1 MEDDENQ
8 DPQQNE
14 TSGDESGLDQC
25 TESHRERGAE
35 PVRLILQPLRR
46 SPRNKWA
53 ECNTSTQANCSSTSP
68 CAQQVKNTL
77 QHLKGLNASTRKPN
91 DCVKT
96 CQRDSRKQKQIRRR
110 KACAPAGSN
119 AITRNSPDIAVASLH
134 GTAGSGNPEKEVVSV
149 LLSHLTSVLQ
159 HIGSTYG
166 ATFRTR
172 LNPEPEPVAHL
183 GASYFSRL
191 EPENSEAA
199 SDLQEDGISSLGI
212 RVVRHQGFTL
222 KKDRAWR
229 YKKSVSAGLPPSPP
243 RVPFG
248 SILGEALPYRDRLCS
263 GGLSSIRDNG
273 NQSAASHGVK
283 KTNRGLG
290 LLDPY
295 LLSPVTLDCL
305 RRGLLRNMGNLE
317 GTETLGASRTRN
329 TELRTEMG
337 GKPVTKDFGAP
348 VFSPDRDLAL
358 KRKLDPLDVELR
370 RLSQRGNGLGVIV
383 NPHTDQRESADSPLK
398 RLVGDTRGLHP
409 TEGANWGVVLG
420 NGSGI
425 SNGQQRPL
433 NGGGCSNSGNQPSS
447 SSVSQTCPE
456 KAESSS
462 VSCQQNVTNRI
473 TCSGGRLG
481 PDTYDPFSPTDEENI
496 NGEFMGGDLS
506 PKDRTELDDGEEEP
520 EEEDEEE
527 KYDPF
532 DPTGSIASSNNLS
545 LLGDDSEGE
554 LKIVSD
560 AGLTEEEDC
569 MSPEYEEDQSPE
581 PTACVLS
588 DMELQIDCANMVKSS
603 LEPDLYSSPEYRDL
617 EPESQTG
624 FAQGL
629 SSAIENEFE
638 SDSKLQIDVQLDS
651 ISQQETESVDSETDN
666 QSQNEL
672 AREGTADAILEEE
685 EEPVL
690 SPAGIDYGLMP
701 SPDRKVHIEREALK
715 LSLKSTQKEVLV
727 CSLQEGDR
735 WKSEQAKDPGL
746 GAKVISGP
754 AETSKPETGANL
766 KSVARHQKNSER
778 TISEPVE
785 ALESQSRLKA
795 KASSSSRIISKST
808 SRQRSRAEVV
818 RKDKSEAKV
827 HSKAEHKSKPASASR
842 YHHKSH
848 RTVERKDNLV
858 FTVNVSKWP
867 EDGRKYED
875 SEIEEGEIVQQ
886 DEENFSPARTFRSRG
901 RIFERLRGIEG
912 DDFISLHA
920 DSDEGTLQ
928 IDLGENPTDG
938 GRKKVDL
945 RRKVP
950 NQQRDKYVKHSR
962 SPAESK
968 TQSGSHSESSSRSRK
983 KRKREH
989 KKARSKERKRSRS
1002 QSREHKRSTSRSR
1015 LRIHRKKSRSRSRSW
1030 ERRRSSSRSRHKVSR
1045 SRTHSREHRRS
1056 RSWSPSN
1063 STSISAMGS
1072 MRASAE
1078 MWKNR
1083 APQAKE
1089 SGSFRRSRS
1098 SSKSRKERR
1107 KKEKHRELEAAKR
1120 RRHSRS
1126 RSKER
1131 SQREKRP
1138 LSPSPRRSKEG
1149 NEKEKDKS
1157 RERNPVSE
1165 KKHEKTV
1172 KGRRDSRIVV
1182 PPSIQDL
1189 NDDDIL
1195 IKARS
1200 ITRTI
1205 TVNPGESLEDHEDSM
1220 EVAALSPNQEALYD
1234 SDELGFE
1241 NSFSDVEPG
1250 DHMQEGRVP
1259 GKGQVSKNERRSG
1272 HEKSHRAGDPG
1283 SKLVKV
1289 KDRKRAHPDEK
1300 SGKEKRR
1307 KKLAEGPK
1315 GATGVDSL
1323 KAEKKGKEHLIS
1335 GQSDKKV
1342 KSVPKESKQQVPRKV
1357 KLQSKV
1363 AVLIRDGVSCAASMK
1378 DDRGKGGG
1386 LIGVKFSRDRESR
1399 SPFMKTE
1406 DKIHDLK
1413 PSRHRADSSDTK
1425 AIPPRAPK
1433 GKTLPKPRSA
1443 AKKAKVVGGKAKAS
1457 GKKKKEAKPK
1467 LALKKVETDS
1477 DSSSSSSSSSSS
1489 KDSSPFRI
1497 KEELSWSS
1505 SEKSDDKG
1513 NLPSPVKDAV
1523 ELGLSPLSQI
1533 SESAPQALE
1542 AAFVPK
1548 EPPQH
1553 QPPPPP
1559 QQQKDYHE
1567 HSDTSK
1573 VNGDKPRAASKP
1585 LAWDLQTGGGMLAL
1599 TALLFKME
1607 EANRAKAQD
1616 SIQAITQI
1624 LSQTKPPAPSMTARL
1639 SAHLPA
1645 SQPTPKFLRQGSL
1658 SMLGCSAGPPALSGS
1673 TVQPPA
1679 TSSGKLYSMLENTE
1693 TAKMEGATSTDGNMD
1708 SDRYLKKLHT
1718 QERAVEE
1725 VKLAIKPFYQ
1735 RKEINKDDYKD
1746 ILRKAVHKICHSKSG
1761 EINPV
1766 KVANLVKAYVEKY
1779 KYARRHGKKPEEGG
1793 RQSNGKEAGK
1803 LEKHGKASAQT

>member
-1 MEDDENQ
+1 MEDDENR

-14 TSGDESGLDQC
+14 CSGDESESDQC
-25 TESHRERGAE
+25 TESYRERGAE
-35 PVRLILQPLRR
+35 QVRLILQPLRR
-46 SPRNKWA
+46 SPLDKWT
-53 ECNTSTQANCSSTSP
+53 ECNTSTQANCTQP
-68 CAQQVKNTL
+68 CVQQVKNTL
-77 QHLKGLNASTRKPN
+77 QHLRDLNAATRQPN
-91 DCVKT
+91 DCGKT

-110 KACAPAGSN
+110 KTCTPAGSN
-119 AITRNSPDIAVASLH
+119 AITRNSPEIAVAGLH
-134 GTAGSGNPEKEVVSV
+134 NTTSNGNPEKEVVSV
-149 LLSHLTSVLQ
+149 LLSHLTSALQ

-172 LNPEPEPVAHL
+172 LNPEPEPVADL

-191 EPENSEAA
+191 EPESAEAT

-212 RVVRHQGFTL
+212 RVVHHPGFTL

-229 YKKSVSAGLPPSPP
+229 YKKSVSAGLPSSSQ
-243 RVPFG
+243 RVPFH
-248 SILGEALPYRDRLCS
+248 SILGETLPYQDCVCS
-263 GGLSSIRDNG
+263 GGLSGMRDNA
-273 NQSAASHGVK
+273 NPSVESHGVK
-283 KTNRGLG
+283 KTNNGLHLLDRYMLSPASLELLRQG
-290 LLDPY
+290 LLKNTG
-295 LLSPVTLDCL
+295 S
-305 RRGLLRNMGNLE
+305 LE
-317 GTETLGASRTRN
+317 ESETLGISRMRN
-329 TELRTEMG
+329 TELRTETSSQ
-337 GKPVTKDFGAP
+337 PVTKDFRTP
-348 VFSPDRDLAL
+348 VFSPDKDLGM
-358 KRKLDPLDVELR
+358 KRKLDLLDVELNC
-370 RLSQRGNGLGVIV
+370 LSQRGSGLGGIA
-383 NPHTDQRESADSPLK
+383 NPSTDQKSSDSPLK
-398 RLVGDTRGLHP
+398 RLVGDTQSSQLS
-409 TEGANWGVVLG
+409 EGANWGLVLG

-462 VSCQQNVTNRI
+462 VSCQQNITNRI
-473 TCSGGRLG
+473 PCSDSRLG
-481 PDTYDPFSPTDEENI
+481 PDTYDPFSPTDEENV
-496 NGEFMGGDLS
+496 NGEFMGGDFS
-506 PKDRTELDDGEEEP
+506 PKDRIELDDGEEEAEE
-520 EEEDEEE
+520 EEEDEE

-545 LLGDDSEGE
+545 PLGDDSEGE

-569 MSPEYEEDQSPE
+569 ESPEYEEDQSPE
-581 PTACVLS
+581 STTCALS
-588 DMELQIDCANMVKSS
+588 DVELQIDCGNVVKSG

-617 EPESQTG
+617 ESELQTG
-624 FAQGL
+624 FSEGL
-629 SSAIENEFE
+629 SCAIKNEFE
-638 SDSKLQIDVQLDS
+638 SDSKLQINVQLDS
-651 ISQQETESVDSETDN
+651 VSQQETESIDSENDI

-672 AREGTADAILEEE
+672 AREGTSDAMFED
-685 EEPVL
+685 EEPLL
-690 SPAGIDYGLMP
+690 SPVGIDYSLMQ
-701 SPDRKVHIEREALK
+701 SPDPSLQMENETVK
-715 LSLKSTQKEVLV
+715 LSLKSVQKEVLV
-727 CSLQEGDR
+727 CSLQEGDL
-735 WKSEQAKDPGL
+735 WKSEHTKELGLEAKGN
-746 GAKVISGP
+746 SGP
-754 AETSKPETGANL
+754 LEPAKQETDEGSLSAP
-766 KSVARHQKNSER
+766 RYQKNSER

-785 ALESQSRLKA
+785 SLESQSRLKA
-795 KASSSSRIISKST
+795 KSSSSSCVTSKSA
-808 SRQRSRAEVV
+808 SRQRARTEVV
-818 RKDKSEAKV
+818 RKDKSDSKV
-827 HSKAEHKSKPASASR
+827 HSKAEHKSKSASASR

-867 EDGRKYED
+867 EDARKYED

-901 RIFERLRGIEG
+901 RIFERLRGVEG

-920 DSDEGTLQ
+920 DSDEGALQ
-928 IDLGENPTDG
+928 IDLGESSADG
-938 GRKKVDL
+938 GRKKVDQ
-945 RRKVP
+945 RRKVT
-950 NQQRDKYVKHSR
+950 NQQREKYVKESR

-989 KKARSKERKRSRS
+989 KKARSKDRKRSRS
-1002 QSREHKRSTSRSR
+1002 QSRERKRSSSRSR

-1030 ERRRSSSRSRHKVSR
+1030 ERRRSNSRSRHKVSR
-1045 SRTHSREHRRS
+1045 SRTRSREHRRS

-1063 STSISAMGS
+1063 STSISALGPL
-1072 MRASAE
+1072 RASAE
-1078 MWKNR
+1078 RWKNR
-1083 APQAKE
+1083 VPQSKE
-1089 SGSFRRSRS
+1089 SGSFHRSRS

-1107 KKEKHRELEAAKR
+1107 KKEKHRELETVKR

-1126 RSKER
+1126 RSTER
-1131 SQREKRP
+1131 SQREKRA
-1138 LSPSPRRSKEG
+1138 LSPSPRRSKER
-1149 NEKEKDKS
+1149 NEKEKDRS
-1157 RERNPVSE
+1157 RERNPPSE

-1205 TVNPGESLEDHEDSM
+1205 TVNPGEEDQDDPM
-1220 EVAALSPNQEALYD
+1220 EVAALSPTREAMYD

-1241 NSFSDVEPG
+1241 NSFSDVEAG
-1250 DHMQEGRVP
+1250 DHAQESRVP
-1259 GKGQVSKNERRSG
+1259 GKGQGSKNERRSS

-1283 SKLVKV
+1283 AKLLKV
-1289 KDRKRAHPDEK
+1289 KDRKRAHADEK

-1307 KKLAEGPK
+1307 KKLADGQK
-1315 GATGVDSL
+1315 GAAGSENL
-1323 KAEKKGKEHLIS
+1323 KAEKKGKEHLIGSQS
-1335 GQSDKKV
+1335 GKKI
-1342 KSVPKESKQQVPRKV
+1342 KSVPKESKQVPRKV

-1378 DDRGKGGG
+1378 EDRGKGGG

-1406 DKIHDLK
+1406 EQIHDSK
-1413 PSRHRADSSDTK
+1413 PGRHRAVSSESK
-1425 AIPPRAPK
+1425 GIALRAPK
-1433 GKTLPKPRSA
+1433 GKAVAKPRSA
-1443 AKKAKVVGGKAKAS
+1443 PKKTKAAGAKMKGS

-1467 LALKKVETDS
+1467 TALKKAATDS
-1477 DSSSSSSSSSSS
+1477 GSSSSSS
-1489 KDSSPFRI
+1489 KESSPFRI

-1505 SEKSDDKG
+1505 SEKSDDKV
-1513 NLPSPVKDAV
+1513 NLPSPSKETV
-1523 ELGLSPLSQI
+1523 EQGLSPLSQI
-1533 SESAPQALE
+1533 SECAPQPVE
-1542 AAFVPK
+1542 AAFTPK
-1548 EPPQH
+1548 EPTVH
-1553 QPPPPP
+1553 QQPPPPPPP

-1573 VNGDKPRAASKP
+1573 VNGDKPRALSKP
-1585 LAWDLQTGGGMLAL
+1585 LSWDLQTGGGMLAL

-1624 LSQTKPPAPSMTARL
+1624 LSQTKPPVPPVPTSL
-1639 SAHLPA
+1639 SSHLPA
-1645 SQPTPKFLRQGSL
+1645 NQPAPKFLRQGSL
-1658 SMLGCSAGPPALSGS
+1658 SMLGCSAGLPALSGS
-1673 TVQPPA
+1673 AVQPP
-1679 TSSGKLYSMLENTE
+1679 TSSSGKLYSTLESTE
-1693 TAKMEGATSTDGNMD
+1693 PSKMEGTTSTDGNMD

-1735 RKEINKDDYKD
+1735 KKEINKDDYKD

-1779 KYARRHGKKPEEGG
+1779 KYARRHSKRPEEGG

-1803 LEKHGKASAQT
+1803 LDKHGKASAQT

>member
-1 MEDDENQ
+1 MEEDENQ

-25 TESHRERGAE
+25 TESHRDRGAE
-35 PVRLILQPLRR
+35 QVRLILQPLGR
-46 SPRNKWA
+46 SPHSKQA
-53 ECNTSTQANCSSTSP
+53 ECNTSTQANCSTSP

-77 QHLKGLNASTRKPN
+77 QHLRDMNATTRQPN
-91 DCVKT
+91 DCGKT

-110 KACAPAGSN
+110 KTCTPMGSN
-119 AITRNSPDIAVASLH
+119 AITRSSPEIAVASLH

-149 LLSHLTSVLQ
+149 LLSHLTSALQ

-166 ATFRTR
+166 ATLQTR
-172 LNPEPEPVAHL
+172 LSPEPEPVADL
-183 GASYFSRL
+183 GASYFGRL
-191 EPENSEAA
+191 EPENTEA
-199 SDLQEDGISSLGI
+199 STDLQEDGISSLGI
-212 RVVRHQGFTL
+212 RVVRHPGFTL

-229 YKKSVSAGLPPSPP
+229 YKKSVSAGLPSPSQ
-243 RVPFG
+243 RVPFH
-248 SILGEALPYRDRLCS
+248 SILREALPYRDCLCS
-263 GGLSSIRDNG
+263 GGLSSVRNNENQSLESRGNG
-273 NQSAASHGVK
+273 NK
-283 KTNRGLG
+283 KTNNRLR
-290 LLDPY
+290 LLDSY
-295 LLSPVTLDCL
+295 ILSPASLDCL
-305 RRGLLRNMGNLE
+305 RQGLLRNMGCLE
-317 GTETLGASRTRN
+317 GTETLGDFRMRN
-329 TELRTEMG
+329 QNIRTEMSG
-337 GKPVTKDFGAP
+337 QPVTSDLKAP
-348 VFSPDRDLAL
+348 IFSPNRDLAT
-358 KRKLDPLDVELR
+358 KRRLDPLDVELSC
-370 RLSQRGNGLGVIV
+370 LSQRSNGLGVIV
-383 NPHTDQRESADSPLK
+383 NPSTDQKPSADSPLK
-398 RLVGDTRGLHP
+398 RLVGDAQGSHP
-409 TEGANWGVVLG
+409 SEGANWGLVLG

-447 SSVSQTCPE
+447 SSMSQTCPE

-462 VSCQQNVTNRI
+462 VPCQQNVTNRI
-473 TCSGGRLG
+473 TYSDGRLG
-481 PDTYDPFSPTDEENI
+481 PDVYDPFNPTDEENV
-496 NGEFMGGDLS
+496 NGEFIGGDFS
-506 PKDRTELDDGEEEP
+506 PKERTELDDDDEEP
-520 EEEDEEE
+520 EAEEEEDE

-532 DPTGSIASSNNLS
+532 DPTGSGASSNNLS
-545 LLGDDSEGE
+545 PVGDDSEGE

-560 AGLTEEEDC
+560 AGLTEEEEC
-569 MSPEYEEDQSPE
+569 LSPEYEEDLSPE
-581 PTACVLS
+581 STTCVSS
-588 DMELQIDCANMVKSS
+588 DVELQIDCRDMVKPN
-603 LEPDLYSSPEYRDL
+603 LEPDLYSSPDYRDL
-617 EPESQTG
+617 ELESQTG
-624 FAQGL
+624 FAQGIT
-629 SSAIENEFE
+629 STIETEFE
-638 SDSKLQIDVQLDS
+638 NDSKLQTDVQLDS
-651 ISQQETESVDSETDN
+651 ISQPDTESVDSE
-666 QSQNEL
+666 NEL
-672 AREGTADAILEEE
+672 ASEGTYDAVREEE
-685 EEPVL
+685 ELVL
-690 SPAGIDYGLMP
+690 SPARINYSSMQ
-701 SPDRKVHIEREALK
+701 SPEPKVQMETEALK
-715 LSLKSTQKEVLV
+715 LSLKSTQKEALI
-727 CSLQEGDR
+727 SFQEGALL
-735 WKSEQAKDPGL
+735 KSEQGKDPGL
-746 GAKVISGP
+746 
-754 AETSKPETGANL
+754 ETKASTEPGETTKEQPESDSQRAP
-766 KSVARHQKNSER
+766 RCQKDSER
-778 TISEPVE
+778 TVSEPMVQVE
-785 ALESQSRLKA
+785 TLEPQIRSAA
-795 KASSSSRIISKST
+795 KSSSSSRVTSKST
-808 SRQRSRAEVV
+808 SRQRLRTEVV
-818 RKDKSEAKV
+818 RKDKSDAKV
-827 HSKAEHKSKPASASR
+827 HSKAEHKSKSTSASR

-867 EDGRKYED
+867 EDAHKYED

-901 RIFERLRGIEG
+901 RIFERLRGVEG

-920 DSDEGTLQ
+920 DSDEGALQ

-938 GRKKVDL
+938 GRKKLDH
-945 RRKVP
+945 RRKVS
-950 NQQRDKYVKHSR
+950 NQQREKYIKHPR

-968 TQSGSHSESSSRSRK
+968 GQSGSHSESSSRSRK

-989 KKARSKERKRSRS
+989 KKARSKDRKRSRS
-1002 QSREHKRSTSRSR
+1002 QSREHKRSTSRTR

-1056 RSWSPSN
+1056 RSWSPSI
-1063 STSISAMGS
+1063 STSISAIGS

-1078 MWKNR
+1078 RWKSR
-1083 APQAKE
+1083 APQSRE
-1089 SGSFRRSRS
+1089 SGSYRRSRS

-1107 KKEKHRELEAAKR
+1107 KKEKHREQEAAKR

-1138 LSPSPRRSKEG
+1138 HSPSPRRSKERT
-1149 NEKEKDKS
+1149 EKEKDRS

-1182 PPSIQDL
+1182 PPSIQEL

-1205 TVNPGESLEDHEDSM
+1205 TVNPGETLEDQEDSM
-1220 EVAALSPNQEALYD
+1220 EVAALSPNRETMYD

-1259 GKGQVSKNERRSG
+1259 GKGQGSKNERRSG
-1272 HEKSHRAGDPG
+1272 HEKSHRAGEPG
-1283 SKLVKV
+1283 SKLAKI

-1307 KKLAEGPK
+1307 KKLADGQK
-1315 GATGVDSL
+1315 GASGADST
-1323 KAEKKGKEHLIS
+1323 KTEKKGKEHLIS
-1335 GQSDKKV
+1335 SQTGKKI
-1342 KSVPKESKQQVPRKV
+1342 KSVPKDSKQQAPRKV

-1406 DKIHDLK
+1406 DKIHDSK
-1413 PSRHRADSSDTK
+1413 PSRHRADSSDNK
-1425 AIPPRAPK
+1425 GIPSRAAK
-1433 GKTLPKPRSA
+1433 GKATAKPRSA
-1443 AKKAKVVGGKAKAS
+1443 AKKTKAASGKAKGS

-1467 LALKKVETDS
+1467 TALKKAVS
-1477 DSSSSSSSSSSS
+1477 GSSSSS

-1505 SEKSDDKG
+1505 SEKSEDKG
-1513 NLPSPVKDAV
+1513 NLPSPAKDAV
-1523 ELGLSPLSQI
+1523 EQGLSPLSQI
-1533 SESAPQALE
+1533 SESAAQPLE

-1548 EPPQH
+1548 EPPLH
-1553 QPPPPP
+1553 QPPPPPPP

-1573 VNGDKPRAASKP
+1573 VNGDKPRAPGKP
-1585 LAWDLQTGGGMLAL
+1585 LSWDLQTGGGMLAL

-1624 LSQTKPPAPSMTARL
+1624 LSQTKPPAPPVPTSL
-1639 SAHLPA
+1639 SAHLPV
-1645 SQPTPKFLRQGSL
+1645 SQPAPKFLRQGSL
-1658 SMLGCSAGPPALSGS
+1658 SMMGCTAGPTALSGS
-1673 TVQPPA
+1673 AGQPPA
-1679 TSSGKLYSMLENTE
+1679 TTSGKLYTMLESNE
-1693 TAKMEGATSTDGNMD
+1693 SSKMEGTTSSDGNMD

-1779 KYARRHGKKPEEGG
+1779 KYARRHSKRPEEGG

>member
-8 DPQQNE
+8 DPQQSE
-14 TSGDESGLDQC
+14 TPGNESGLDQC

-35 PVRLILQPLRR
+35 QVRLILQPLGR
-46 SPRNKWA
+46 SPHGKWA
-53 ECNTSTQANCSSTSP
+53 GCNNSTQANCSTSP

-77 QHLKGLNASTRKPN
+77 QHLRGMNAATRQPS
-91 DCVKT
+91 DCGKT

-110 KACAPAGSN
+110 KTCTPAGSN
-119 AITRNSPDIAVASLH
+119 AITGSSPEIAVTSLH
-134 GTAGSGNPEKEVVSV
+134 GTAGNGNPEKEVVSV
-149 LLSHLTSVLQ
+149 LLSHLTSALQ

-166 ATFRTR
+166 TTFRTR
-172 LNPEPEPVAHL
+172 LNPESEPVADL
-183 GASYFSRL
+183 GTSYFRL
-191 EPENSEAA
+191 EPENAEAA
-199 SDLQEDGISSLGI
+199 TDLQEDGISSLGI
-212 RVVRHQGFTL
+212 RVVRHPGFTL

-229 YKKSVSAGLPPSPP
+229 YKKSASAGLPSRSQ
-243 RVPFG
+243 RVPFHG
-248 SILGEALPYRDRLCS
+248 ILREALPYRDCLCS

-273 NQSAASHGVK
+273 NRSVESHGIK
-283 KTNRGLG
+283 KTNDGLS
-290 LLDPY
+290 LLDSY
-295 LLSPVTLDCL
+295 ILSPASLDCL
-305 RRGLLRNMGNLE
+305 RRGLLRNMGSLDE
-317 GTETLGASRTRN
+317 TETLGASRTRN
-329 TELRTEMG
+329 PDRRTEMG
-337 GKPVTKDFGAP
+337 GQPVTKDFRAP
-348 VFSPDRDLAL
+348 VSSPDRDLAM
-358 KRKLDPLDVELR
+358 KRRLDPLDEEFSC
-370 RLSQRGNGLGVIV
+370 LSQRSNGLGVIA
-383 NPHTDQRESADSPLK
+383 NPSTDQKQSVDSPFK
-398 RLVGDTRGLHP
+398 RLVGDAKGLHP
-409 TEGANWGVVLG
+409 SEGANWGLVLG

-433 NGGGCSNSGNQPSS
+433 NGGGCSNSGNQPGSS
-447 SSVSQTCPE
+447 SMSQTCPE

-462 VSCQQNVTNRI
+462 VPCQQNVTNRI
-473 TCSGGRLG
+473 TCSDGRLG
-481 PDTYDPFSPTDEENI
+481 PDTYDPFNPTDEENI
-496 NGEFMGGDLS
+496 NGEFIGGDFS
-506 PKDRTELDDGEEEP
+506 PKDRTELVDEEEP
-520 EEEDEEE
+520 EEEEDEE

-545 LLGDDSEGE
+545 PVGDDSEGE

-560 AGLTEEEDC
+560 AGLTEEEEC
-569 MSPEYEEDQSPE
+569 LSPEYEEDQSPE
-581 PTACVLS
+581 STTGVLS
-588 DMELQIDCANMVKSS
+588 DVELQIDCGDVVKSS

-629 SSAIENEFE
+629 SSAIETEFE
-638 SDSKLQIDVQLDS
+638 TDSKLQIDVQLDS
-651 ISQQETESVDSETDN
+651 ISQPDTESVDSENDI

-672 AREGTADAILEEE
+672 AREGTGNAVLEE

-690 SPAGIDYGLMP
+690 SPPGIDYSLMQ
-701 SPDRKVHIEREALK
+701 SPDPKVQMETDALK
-715 LSLKSTQKEVLV
+715 LSLKSTKKEVLV
-727 CSLQEGDR
+727 CSLQEKDL
-735 WKSEQAKDPGL
+735 WKNKQAKEL
-746 GAKVISGP
+746 GREAKASIGP
-754 AETSKPETGANL
+754 VETIKQEAGSDLQSAP
-766 KSVARHQKNSER
+766 RYQKDSER
-778 TISEPVE
+778 TMSEPVK
-785 ALESQSRLKA
+785 ALESQSRSVTKT
-795 KASSSSRIISKST
+795 SSSSRITSKST
-808 SRQRSRAEVV
+808 PRQRSRTEAV
-818 RKDKSEAKV
+818 RKDKSDAKV
-827 HSKAEHKSKPASASR
+827 HSKAEHKSKSASASR

-867 EDGRKYED
+867 EDAHKYDD

-886 DEENFSPARTFRSRG
+886 DEESFSPARTFRSRG

-920 DSDEGTLQ
+920 DSDEGALQ

-938 GRKKVDL
+938 GRKKVDH
-945 RRKVP
+945 RRKVS
-950 NQQRDKYVKHSR
+950 NQQREKYAKHSR

-968 TQSGSHSESSSRSRK
+968 GQSGSHSESSSRSRK

-989 KKARSKERKRSRS
+989 KKARSKDRKRSRS

-1015 LRIHRKKSRSRSRSW
+1015 LRIHHKKSRSRSRSW

-1063 STSISAMGS
+1063 STSISAIGS

-1078 MWKNR
+1078 RWKSR
-1083 APQAKE
+1083 APQSKE
-1089 SGSFRRSRS
+1089 SGSFHRSRS

-1138 LSPSPRRSKEG
+1138 HSPSPRRSKER
-1149 NEKEKDKS
+1149 NEKEKDRS

-1205 TVNPGESLEDHEDSM
+1205 TVNPAESLEDQEDSM
-1220 EVAALSPNQEALYD
+1220 EVAALSPNREAMYD

-1259 GKGQVSKNERRSG
+1259 GKGQANKNERRSS
-1272 HEKSHRAGDPG
+1272 HEKSHRAGDGG
-1283 SKLVKV
+1283 SKLVKM

-1307 KKLAEGPK
+1307 KKLADGQK
-1315 GATGVDSL
+1315 GTVGVDSL
-1323 KAEKKGKEHLIS
+1323 KVEKKGKEHLMGSQS
-1335 GQSDKKV
+1335 GKKI
-1342 KSVPKESKQQVPRKV
+1342 KSAPKESKQQVPRKV

-1406 DKIHDLK
+1406 DKIHDSK
-1413 PSRHRADSSDTK
+1413 PSRHRAESSDNK
-1425 AIPPRAPK
+1425 GIPSRAPK
-1433 GKTLPKPRSA
+1433 GKVATKPRST
-1443 AKKAKVVGGKAKAS
+1443 AKKAKVVSGKAKGS

-1467 LALKKVETDS
+1467 IALKKAAT
-1477 DSSSSSSSSSSS
+1477 SSSSSSSSSS

-1513 NLPSPVKDAV
+1513 NLPSPAKDVV
-1523 ELGLSPLSQI
+1523 EQGLSPLSQI
-1533 SESAPQALE
+1533 SESAPQPLE
-1542 AAFVPK
+1542 ATFVPK

-1553 QPPPPP
+1553 QPPPAPP
-1559 QQQKDYHE
+1559 TQQQKDYHE

-1573 VNGDKPRAASKP
+1573 VNGDKPRAPGKP
-1585 LAWDLQTGGGMLAL
+1585 LSWDLQTGGGMLAL

-1607 EANRAKAQD
+1607 EANRAKAHD

-1624 LSQTKPPAPSMTARL
+1624 LSQTKAPVPPVPTSL

-1645 SQPTPKFLRQGSL
+1645 SQSAPKFLRQSSL
-1658 SMLGCSAGPPALSGS
+1658 SMLGGSAGPPALSGS
-1673 TVQPPA
+1673 AVQPPA
-1679 TSSGKLYSMLENTE
+1679 TTSGKLFGMLENTE
-1693 TAKMEGATSTDGNMD
+1693 STKMEGTTSNDSNMD

-1779 KYARRHGKKPEEGG
+1779 KYARRHSKRPEEGG

>member
-1 MEDDENQ
+1 MGDDENQ

-14 TSGDESGLDQC
+14 TSGDESGLDQR
-25 TESHRERGAE
+25 TESRRERGAE
-35 PVRLILQPLRR
+35 HARLILQPLRG
-46 SPRNKWA
+46 SPHNKWA
-53 ECNTSTQANCSSTSP
+53 ECNTSTQANCSASP

-77 QHLKGLNASTRKPN
+77 QHLRGLNVATREPN

-96 CQRDSRKQKQIRRR
+96 CQRDSRKQKQMRRR
-110 KACAPAGSN
+110 KTCTPAGSN
-119 AITRNSPDIAVASLH
+119 AITRSSPEIAVASLH
-134 GTAGSGNPEKEVVSV
+134 GAARSGNPEKEVVSV
-149 LLSHLTSVLQ
+149 LLSHLTNALQ

-172 LNPEPEPVAHL
+172 LNTVPEPNAHL
-183 GASYFSRL
+183 GASYFRL
-191 EPENSEAA
+191 EPESTEAA

-229 YKKSVSAGLPPSPP
+229 YKKSVSAGLPSSSQ
-243 RVPFG
+243 RVPFHT
-248 SILGEALPYRDRLCS
+248 ILGEAAPYRDCLSS
-263 GGLSSIRDNG
+263 GGLSSVRNNG
-273 NQSAASHGVK
+273 NQSGASHGVK
-283 KTNRGLG
+283 KTSDGLS

-295 LLSPVTLDCL
+295 LLSPASLDCL
-305 RRGLLRNMGNLE
+305 RQGLLRDMGNLE
-317 GTETLGASRTRN
+317 ETNALGASRTRS

-337 GKPVTKDFGAP
+337 GEPGTKAS
-348 VFSPDRDLAL
+348 VFSLERDLAM
-358 KRKLDPLDVELR
+358 KRKLDPLDSC
-370 RLSQRGNGLGVIV
+370 LSQRGNGHV
-383 NPHTDQRESADSPLK
+383 NSHTRQQESADSPLR
-398 RLVGDTRGLHP
+398 RLVGDAQGLRP
-409 TEGANWGVVLG
+409 SDGANWGLVLG

-462 VSCQQNVTNRI
+462 VSCQQSVANRI
-473 TCSGGRLG
+473 SCAGARLG

-496 NGEFMGGDLS
+496 NGEFTSGDYS
-506 PKDRTELDDGEEEP
+506 PKDRAEEEEEEEP
-520 EEEDEEE
+520 EEEEEE

-532 DPTGSIASSNNLS
+532 DPTGSVASSNNLS
-545 LLGDDSEGE
+545 PLGDDSEGE

-560 AGLTEEEDC
+560 AGMTEEEDC

-581 PTACVLS
+581 SAACALS
-588 DMELQIDCANMVKSS
+588 DMELQIDCTNMVKSS
-603 LEPDLYSSPEYRDL
+603 MEPDLYSSPEYRDL
-617 EPESQTG
+617 EAESQTG

-629 SSAIENEFE
+629 SSSMENEFE

-651 ISQQETESVDSETDN
+651 ISQQGTESVDSDV

-672 AREGTADAILEEE
+672 AREGAADAMLEEE
-685 EEPVL
+685 EPEL
-690 SPAGIDYGLMP
+690 SPAGIDYGLMQ
-701 SPDRKVHIEREALK
+701 SPDRKVQIESEALK
-715 LSLKSTQKEVLV
+715 AAQQEALV

-735 WKSEQAKDPGL
+735 WKSEQSKVSALEAK
-746 GAKVISGP
+746 AASGTT
-754 AETSKPETGANL
+754 ETGKQETGAN
-766 KSVARHQKNSER
+766 SQSAARYQKNSER
-778 TISEPVE
+778 TVSAPAE

-795 KASSSSRIISKST
+795 KTSSRVVSKSA
-808 SRQRSRAEVV
+808 SRQRSRAEAV
-818 RKDKSEAKV
+818 RKDKSDSKQ
-827 HSKAEHKSKPASASR
+827 HSKAEHKSKSASASR

-867 EDGRKYED
+867 EDSHKYED

-886 DEENFSPARTFRSRG
+886 DDENFSPARTFRSRG
-901 RIFERLRGIEG
+901 RIFERLRGVEG

-920 DSDEGTLQ
+920 DSDEGALQ

-938 GRKKVDL
+938 GRKKADP
-945 RRKVP
+945 RRKVS
-950 NQQRDKYVKHSR
+950 NQQREKYVKHSR

-989 KKARSKERKRSRS
+989 KKARSKDRKRSRS
-1002 QSREHKRSTSRSR
+1002 QSREHKRSRSRSR

-1030 ERRRSSSRSRHKVSR
+1030 ERRRSGSRSRHKVSR
-1045 SRTHSREHRRS
+1045 SRTRSREHRRS
-1056 RSWSPSN
+1056 RSWSPAN
-1063 STSISAMGS
+1063 STSISAIGS

-1078 MWKNR
+1078 RWKNR
-1083 APQAKE
+1083 LPQSKE
-1089 SGSFRRSRS
+1089 SSSFRRSRS
-1098 SSKSRKERR
+1098 SSKSRKEKR
-1107 KKEKHRELEAAKR
+1107 KKEKHRELEAAKQ
-1120 RRHSRS
+1120 RRHSRSRS

-1138 LSPSPRRSKEG
+1138 LSPSPRRSKER
-1149 NEKEKDKS
+1149 NEKEKDRS
-1157 RERNPVSE
+1157 RERNPANE

-1205 TVNPGESLEDHEDSM
+1205 TVNPGESLEDQEDSM
-1220 EVAALSPNQEALYD
+1220 EVAVLSPNREALYD

-1250 DHMQEGRVP
+1250 DHQEGRVSE
-1259 GKGQVSKNERRSG
+1259 KGQGGKNERRSG
-1272 HEKSHRAGDPG
+1272 HEKSHRAGEPG

-1289 KDRKRAHPDEK
+1289 KDRKRAHLDEK

-1307 KKLAEGPK
+1307 KKLADGPK
-1315 GATGVDSL
+1315 GPVGVDSL
-1323 KAEKKGKEHLIS
+1323 KAEKKGKEHLLGS
-1335 GQSDKKV
+1335 QSDKKV
-1342 KSVPKESKQQVPRKV
+1342 KSLPKESKQQVPRKV

-1406 DKIHDLK
+1406 DKSHDPK
-1413 PSRHRADSSDTK
+1413 QGRHRVDSSDNK
-1425 AIPPRAPK
+1425 AIPSRVPK
-1433 GKTLPKPRSA
+1433 VKAVTKPRSA
-1443 AKKAKVVGGKAKAS
+1443 AKKAKVTGGKAKGS

-1467 LALKKVETDS
+1467 VALKKVATDS
-1477 DSSSSSSSSSSS
+1477 GSSS

-1513 NLPSPVKDAV
+1513 ALPSPAKDVV
-1523 ELGLSPLSQI
+1523 EPGLSPLSQI
-1533 SESAPQALE
+1533 SESAPQPLE
-1542 AAFVPK
+1542 AAFMPK

-1559 QQQKDYHE
+1559 PPQQQKDYQE

-1573 VNGDKPRAASKP
+1573 VNGDKPRVPGKP
-1585 LAWDLQTGGGMLAL
+1585 LSWDLQTGGGMLAL

-1624 LSQTKPPAPSMTARL
+1624 LSQTKPPAPPVPTSL

-1645 SQPTPKFLRQGSL
+1645 SQPAPKFLRQGSL

-1673 TVQPPA
+1673 TVNPPA
-1679 TSSGKLYSMLENTE
+1679 TSSGKLYSMLESTE
-1693 TAKMEGATSTDGNMD
+1693 PAKVEGTTSTDGNMD

-1779 KYARRHGKKPEEGG
+1779 KYARRHNRRPDEGG
-1793 RQSNGKEAGK
+1793 HQSNGKEAGK

>member
-14 TSGDESGLDQC
+14 TSGDEAGLDQC

-35 PVRLILQPLRR
+35 QVRLILQPLRR
-46 SPRNKWA
+46 NPHNKWA
-53 ECNTSTQANCSSTSP
+53 ECNTSTQANCSSSL

-77 QHLKGLNASTRKPN
+77 QHLRGLNVATREPN
-91 DCVKT
+91 DCGKT

-110 KACAPAGSN
+110 KTCTPAGSN
-119 AITRNSPDIAVASLH
+119 AISRSSPEMAVASLH

-172 LNPEPEPVAHL
+172 LNPEPEPVGDL

-191 EPENSEAA
+191 EPENTETA

-212 RVVRHQGFTL
+212 RVVRHPGFTL

-229 YKKSVSAGLPPSPP
+229 YKKSVSAGLSPSSQ
-243 RVPFG
+243 RVPFH
-248 SILGEALPYRDRLCS
+248 SILGEALPYRDGLCS
-263 GGLSSIRDNG
+263 GELSSVRDNG
-273 NQSAASHGVK
+273 NQSVESHGVK
-283 KTNRGLG
+283 KTNNGLS

-295 LLSPVTLDCL
+295 MLSPSSLDCL
-305 RRGLLRNMGNLE
+305 RQGLLRNMGNLE
-317 GTETLGASRTRN
+317 ETETLGASRTRN
-329 TELRTEMG
+329 TEIRTEMG
-337 GKPVTKDFGAP
+337 GQPVTKDFIAP
-348 VFSPDRDLAL
+348 VFSPDRDLAM
-358 KRKLDPLDVELR
+358 KRKLDPLDVEISC
-370 RLSQRGNGLGVIV
+370 LSQRGNGLGVIV
-383 NPHTDQRESADSPLK
+383 NPCTDQKMSADLPLK
-398 RLVGDTRGLHP
+398 RLVGDTQGLHP
-409 TEGANWGVVLG
+409 SDGANWGLVLG

-447 SSVSQTCPE
+447 SNVSQTCPE

-473 TCSGGRLG
+473 TCSDDRLG
-481 PDTYDPFSPTDEENI
+481 PDTYDPFSPTDEENV
-496 NGEFMGGDLS
+496 NGEFIGGDFS

-520 EEEDEEE
+520 EEEEDDDEE

-532 DPTGSIASSNNLS
+532 DPTGSVASSNNLS
-545 LLGDDSEGE
+545 PLGDDSEGE

-581 PTACVLS
+581 STACVLS

-629 SSAIENEFE
+629 SSVIENEFE

-651 ISQQETESVDSETDN
+651 ISQQETESVDSEADI

-672 AREGTADAILEEE
+672 VREGTGDAMLEE

-690 SPAGIDYGLMP
+690 SPAGIDYGLMQ
-701 SPDRKVHIEREALK
+701 SPDPKVQMKGEALK
-715 LSLKSTQKEVLV
+715 LSLKCTQKEGLV

-735 WKSEQAKDPGL
+735 WKSEQGKEAGLETKGIPGPMETAKQ
-746 GAKVISGP
+746 
-754 AETSKPETGANL
+754 ETDTDLQSA
-766 KSVARHQKNSER
+766 ARYQKNSER
-778 TISEPVE
+778 TISEPME

-795 KASSSSRIISKST
+795 KTGSSSRIITKST
-808 SRQRSRAEVV
+808 SRQRSRTEAV
-818 RKDKSEAKV
+818 RKDKSDAKV
-827 HSKAEHKSKPASASR
+827 HSKAEHKSKSASASR

-867 EDGRKYED
+867 EDAHKYED
-875 SEIEEGEIVQQ
+875 SEIEEGEIVQP
-886 DEENFSPARTFRSRG
+886 DEESFSPARTFRSRG
-901 RIFERLRGIEG
+901 RIFERLRGVEG

-920 DSDEGTLQ
+920 DSDEGALQ

-938 GRKKVDL
+938 GRKKVDH
-945 RRKVP
+945 RRKVS
-950 NQQRDKYVKHSR
+950 NQQREKYMKHSR

-989 KKARSKERKRSRS
+989 KKARSKDRKRSRS

-1063 STSISAMGS
+1063 STSISAIGS

-1078 MWKNR
+1078 RWKNR
-1083 APQAKE
+1083 APQPKE

-1138 LSPSPRRSKEG
+1138 LSHSPRRSKER
-1149 NEKEKDKS
+1149 NEKEKDRS

-1205 TVNPGESLEDHEDSM
+1205 TVNPGESLEEQEDSM
-1220 EVAALSPNQEALYD
+1220 EVAALSPNREAMYD

-1259 GKGQVSKNERRSG
+1259 GKGQGSKNERRSG

-1300 SGKEKRR
+1300 PGKEKRR
-1307 KKLAEGPK
+1307 KKLADGQK
-1315 GATGVDSL
+1315 GAMGADSL
-1323 KAEKKGKEHLIS
+1323 KAEKKGKEHLIGS
-1335 GQSDKKV
+1335 QTDKKI

-1406 DKIHDLK
+1406 DKIHDPK
-1413 PSRHRADSSDTK
+1413 PSRHRADSSDNK
-1425 AIPPRAPK
+1425 AIPSRAPK
-1433 GKTLPKPRSA
+1433 GKTTTKPRSA
-1443 AKKAKVVGGKAKAS
+1443 AKKAKVASKAKSS

-1467 LALKKVETDS
+1467 TALKKATTDS
-1477 DSSSSSSSSSSS
+1477 GSSS

-1513 NLPSPVKDAV
+1513 NLPSPTKDAV
-1523 ELGLSPLSQI
+1523 EQGLSPLSQI
-1533 SESAPQALE
+1533 SESAPQPLE
-1542 AAFVPK
+1542 VAFMPK

-1553 QPPPPP
+1553 QPPPPPPP

-1573 VNGDKPRAASKP
+1573 VNGDKPRAPGKP
-1585 LAWDLQTGGGMLAL
+1585 LSWDLQTGGGMLAL

-1624 LSQTKPPAPSMTARL
+1624 LSQTKPPAPPVPTSL

-1645 SQPTPKFLRQGSL
+1645 SQPAPKFLRQGSL
-1658 SMLGCSAGPPALSGS
+1658 SMLGCSAGPPSLSGS
-1673 TVQPPA
+1673 AAQVPA
-1679 TSSGKLYSMLENTE
+1679 ASCGKLYSMLESTE
-1693 TAKMEGATSTDGNMD
+1693 TAKVEGATSTDGNMD

-1779 KYARRHGKKPEEGG
+1779 KYARRHSKRPEEGG

-1803 LEKHGKASAQT
+1803 LEKHGKTSAQT